1 MSGLNNLRTRLG
13 YRGGA
18 QQVSRM
24 QQDKARSLKDS
35 LTKSYQSATA
45 VLSDSREFRC
55 LINPNKLS
63 MELDDKMLS
72 IPFEDICLNKKPDA
86 PQTTTSGIEPI
97 PMKCGDVIQ
106 WKENGTFWIVY
117 SQYLQETA
125 YFRGLMRQCESEPL
139 TIDGK
144 QYYYYLKGPS
154 EKGIDWSKIKTFFI
168 NDLNYTLEIY
178 ITSNEKTNQFFHRF
192 QKLEV
197 KGKNFEVQAVD
208 RYSTEGILCVYLKE
222 SYTILEPTPQDAPER
237 TSSISGP
244 KTIYP
249 YDIATY
255 SIETSA
261 LGTWEIS
268 NSLAQI
274 VKMSPTTIT
283 IEVTTGKSG
292 EFDLIYKNEKE
303 TIVFPITIASL

>member
-1 MSGLNNLRTRLG
+1 MSGLKNLQTRLN

-24 QQDKARSLKDS
+24 QQDKLRSLKDS
-35 LTKSYQSATA
+35 LFKSYQSATA

-55 LINPNKLS
+55 LINPNKLT

-86 PQTTTSGIEPI
+86 PQTTSSGIESI
-97 PMKCGDVIQ
+97 GVKCGDVIG
-106 WKENGTFWIVY
+106 WKENGTHWIIY

-139 TIDGK
+139 TIGANR
-144 QYYYYLKGPS
+144 QQYYLKGPD
-154 EKGIDWSKIKTFFI
+154 EKGIDWTKTKSFSI
-168 NDLNYTLEIY
+168 NDLNYALEIY
-178 ITSNEKTNQFFHRF
+178 ITNNEETNQFFQRF
-192 QKLEV
+192 KKVEV

-222 SYTILEPTPQDAPER
+222 SYTLVAPEEAPEI
-237 TSSISGP
+237 TSPIEGPSI
-244 KTIYP
+244 IYP
-249 YDIATY
+249 YDIVVY
-255 SIETSA
+255 SISTSA
-261 LGTWEIS
+261 IGTWSVSNDLAKIIS
-268 NSLAQI
+268 T
-274 VKMSPTTIT
+274 SPTTIT
-283 IEVTTGKSG
+283 IEVLTGKSG
-292 EFDLIYKNEKE
+292 AFDLIYKNSKE